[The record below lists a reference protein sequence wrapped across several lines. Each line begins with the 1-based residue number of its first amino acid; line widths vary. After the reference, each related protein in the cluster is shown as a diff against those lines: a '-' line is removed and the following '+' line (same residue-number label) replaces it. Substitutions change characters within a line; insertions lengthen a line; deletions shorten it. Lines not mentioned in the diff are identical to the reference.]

1 VVVVVEVGTAQQQ
14 PPEGQAVAELP
25 VVKVQD
31 PTITLVRTTVETPVW
46 AVEEFL
52 DRDSQVARA
61 LDLTVKPTTVI
72 KLEAVVAQVVL
83 DLVQKM
89 IATKD
94 EWAKVVQAQPTI
106 F

>member
-1 VVVVVEVGTAQQQ
+1 VEVVEVGTAQQQ
-14 PPEGQAVAELP
+14 PPEVQAVAELP
-25 VVKVQD
+25 VVKDQD
-31 PTITLVRTTVETPVW
+31 PTITLVLTTVETPVW

-72 KLEAVVAQVVL
+72 KLEAVVAQVARDSVP
-83 DLVQKM
+83 KM